1 MKKILHIIGNLE
13 VGGAEA
19 DLIAKTIALKD
30 KYEFKVLT
38 LLQKGVLAER
48 LEKAGIEVIAG
59 GMKHKMDIGAVFRMI
74 SIVRRE
80 RPDLIHAHMFYSYLI
95 AHIMRLLGLTRHVV
109 YTLQKEAARANW
121 LEVQMEKLL
130 RPHTA
135 RILASSQQVLTSYNK
150 RGVNGRN
157 MAPFYNSID
166 FSRFATGRNLIR
178 EELGFGTIPVIGT
191 VGRLLPVKGHRYLI
205 EALPDII
212 QEYPDLKCVI
222 IGDGEEKNAL
232 MELAGRLKVTVAI
245 CWLGARR
252 DIENFLP
259 YFDVFV
265 MSSLS
270 EAFGIAAAEASACG
284 VPVVASAVG
293 GLPEVI
299 VNGTTGVLVPP
310 GSAKAISEEVKRLLS
325 EEQTRAA
332 MGLAGKNH
340 VRKFS
345 AAELA
350 RQLVAVYDYV
360 TGSE

>member
-30 KYEFKVLT
+30 QYQFQVLT
-38 LLQKGVLAER
+38 LLQKGALAER

-59 GMKHKMDIGAVFRMI
+59 GMKHKMDVGAVLRMI
-74 SIVRRE
+74 RIVRRE

-95 AHIMRLLGLTRHVV
+95 AHIMRLLGLIRHVV
-109 YTLQKEAARANW
+109 YTIQKEAARANW
-121 LEVQMEKLL
+121 LEIQLEKLL

-135 RILASSQQVLTSYNK
+135 RILASSQQVLTSYRK
-150 RGVNGRN
+150 LGVNGRN
-157 MAPFYNSID
+157 MIPFYNSID
-166 FSRFATGRNLIR
+166 FSRFASGRNLIH
-178 EELGFGTIPVIGT
+178 EELGFGTTPVIGT

-205 EALPDII
+205 EALPDIL
-212 QEYPDLKCVI
+212 QAYPDLKCVI
-222 IGDGEEKNAL
+222 IGDGDEKNAL
-232 MELAGRLKVTVAI
+232 VELAEKLKVTEAV

-252 DIENFLP
+252 DIENFIP
-259 YFDVFV
+259 YLDIFV
-265 MSSLS
+265 MPSLS

-310 GSAKAISEEVKRLLS
+310 GNAKAISKEVKRLLS
-325 EEQTRAA
+325 EEQTRIA

-345 AAELA
+345 AEEMACQLA
-350 RQLVAVYDYV
+350 AVYDSV
-360 TGSE
+360 AG